1 MRRRAGVVLINPE
14 TEEILLIGR
23 KKNNKD
29 IYYVIPGGGVE
40 ENETYPES
48 ARREML
54 EELQKLDL
62 DKM

>member
-23 KKNNKD
+23 KKNNQD

-40 ENETYPES
+40 ENETYLE
-48 ARREML
+48 AVRREML

-62 DKM
+62 GKM

>member
-1 MRRRAGVVLINPE
+1 MRRRAGVALINQE

-23 KKNNKD
+23 KKNNQD

-40 ENETYPES
+40 ENETYPEA

-62 DKM
+62 GKM